1 MPAAANSS
9 KVKHSY
15 HTDHAREERIQATKL
30 DVEQHNIRTRIA
42 ARLHQVRLNCA
53 YRQLTSFKS
62 LGSLW
67 NIVGSLAWTRV
78 QEGGT

>member
-1 MPAAANSS
+1 MPAAAKSS
-9 KVKHSY
+9 KAKHPY
-15 HTDHAREERIQATKL
+15 HTDHARKERVQAAKL
-30 DVEQHNIRTRIA
+30 DVEEHNVPKRTA

-53 YRQLTSFKS
+53 YCQLTSFKS